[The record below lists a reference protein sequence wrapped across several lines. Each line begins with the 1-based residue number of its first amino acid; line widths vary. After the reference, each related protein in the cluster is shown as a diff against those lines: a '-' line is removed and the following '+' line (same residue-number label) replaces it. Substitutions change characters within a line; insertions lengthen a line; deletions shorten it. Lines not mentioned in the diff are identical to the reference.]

1 MRALDLLEDNKAEI
15 ADLCRLF
22 GVRRL
27 RLFGSAL
34 TDQWD
39 ETRSD
44 LDFLV
49 EYGPESRKLPPLD
62 RLVGLQLAL
71 EDLLGLRVDVV
82 NMDVARN
89 PYFKKHAELL
99 TQELYAA

>member
-1 MRALDLLEDNKAEI
+1 MSALELLEEKKGEI
-15 ADLCRLF
+15 VSLCERF

-27 RLFGSAL
+27 RVFGSAL
-34 TDQWD
+34 TDEWD
-39 ETRSD
+39 EARSD
-44 LDFLV
+44 IDFLV
-49 EYGPESRKLPPLD
+49 EYNPESRKLHPLD

-71 EDLLGLRVDVV
+71 EDLLARRVDVV

-89 PYFKKHAELL
+89 QHFRKYAERL